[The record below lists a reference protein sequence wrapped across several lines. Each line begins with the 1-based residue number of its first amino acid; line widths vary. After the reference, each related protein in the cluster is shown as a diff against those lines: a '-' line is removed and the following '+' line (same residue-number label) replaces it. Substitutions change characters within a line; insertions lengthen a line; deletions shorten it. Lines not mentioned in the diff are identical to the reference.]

1 MRRAESR
8 RRDAVEWTVN
18 PQPRRQK
25 TGGHPGGPPS
35 VGQFT
40 NVTKLEVELARSQ
53 TGRKGNARD
62 SLIACVV
69 FQPHS
74 PLVGIADSLSY
85 RSLRWIVTF
94 KWRVLRL
101 LGVDAFCLFVCLAV
115 GGFGGVSAA
124 VPSPPRP
131 STRRGRARGEDTPP
145 PRRRRRVR
153 RRSLLACEGSRG
165 SALSCFRRG
174 ICRE

>member
-1 MRRAESR
+1 MPAPANVAAPAPAPKPTMSISEDAKKVAIKLQREALERIEKGSAELDELFVKSWKEGRRSRARGIAAREPNARVPRGMRRAESQ

-85 RSLRWIVTF
+85 RSLRGIVTF
-94 KWRVLRL
+94 KW
-101 LGVDAFCLFVCLAV
+101 
-115 GGFGGVSAA
+115 
-124 VPSPPRP
+124 
-131 STRRGRARGEDTPP
+131 
-145 PRRRRRVR
+145 
-153 RRSLLACEGSRG
+153 
-165 SALSCFRRG
+165 
-174 ICRE
+174 